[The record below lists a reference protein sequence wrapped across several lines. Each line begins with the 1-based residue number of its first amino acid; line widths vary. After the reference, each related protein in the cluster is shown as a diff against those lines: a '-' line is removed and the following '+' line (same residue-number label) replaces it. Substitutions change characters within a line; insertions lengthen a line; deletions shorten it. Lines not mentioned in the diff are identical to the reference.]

1 MASLTSVKS
10 GNWSDPTV
18 WSLGYVPQNSDT
30 VTIANGHTVVFDVN
44 QSSFTNGITLT
55 INSGGKLTA
64 PSSGGPYYLKSS
76 AHITLN
82 GTLEFGTVNNPVPK
96 NVQITIDLTS
106 GKHISCNA
114 GSVLSIVCPDPQNRY
129 AFLAQDANS
138 EASTLYIDR
147 DLRNDP
153 DWTAGSILYMFGKGT
168 TAKEQR
174 LTLVSVG
181 ENYITVSPAL
191 STSQSSGSV
200 IAHISRNVRLIQSV
214 SNSTMIYVANSSA
227 SVTLSFMCD
236 GLSGNVLMIYGTET
250 PLVSVVGGAYITNY
264 GTIASTSVEA
274 SNAIMRGNIAGA
286 IDIRF
291 AKFDRCVFGRA
302 SLALICGRIP
312 NGYITNCITAASGL
326 GIFMHGSGVARNC
339 IFRGAYGVARAHR
352 VVLDNCLFDVTT
364 AEVESLTG
372 PHQYIASYNH
382 NQVPGAFKSWSKGGI
397 TVSSTPPAGA
407 IGTGWYRLMLTSS
420 SDFGFYQMPITV
432 YPGRYIRFASKVL
445 ITDNMTYAPKFQIVD
460 PFNDPL
466 VASNATPLSEYD
478 MAGYNPNTLY
488 QITLTYKNTGDVP
501 KTVFFRVIGRN
512 SSGSVY
518 FTVETRDNRCENVR
532 LWLIPYV

>member
-76 AHITLN
+76 ANITLN

-106 GKHISCNA
+106 GKNITCNA
-114 GSVLSIVCPDPQNRY
+114 DSVLSIVCPDPQNRY

-168 TAKEQR
+168 TPKEQR

-236 GLSGNVLMIYGTET
+236 GLSGNVYMINGTET
-250 PLVSVVGGAYITNY
+250 ALVSVVGGAYITNY
-264 GTIASTSVEA
+264 GTIVSTSVEA

-286 IDIRF
+286 IAIRF

-302 SLALICGRIP
+302 TIALICSRMP
-312 NGYITNCITAASGL
+312 NVYITNCITAASER

-339 IFRGAYGVARAHR
+339 IFRGAYGVAGAHR

-364 AEVESLTG
+364 TEVESLTG

-407 IGTGWYRLMLTSS
+407 IGSGWYKLMLTSAN
-420 SDFGFYQMPITV
+420 DYGFWQMPVTV
-432 YPGRYIRFASKVL
+432 PAGCMLHHTIKLVASKSMSYRARV
-445 ITDNMTYAPKFQIVD
+445 QIID
-460 PFNDPL
+460 PFADPL
-466 VASNATPLSEYD
+466 VISNAQPLAEAVLPEGYT
-478 MAGYNPNTLY
+478 AGSVYMFRLTWMNT
-488 QITLTYKNTGDVP
+488 DAFP
-501 KTVFFRVIGRN
+501 KTVLLRVVGRN
-512 SSGSVY
+512 ADGDIY
-518 FTVETRDNRCENVR
+518 FQSHRRPDEVMVPVLADCT
-532 LWLIPYV
+532 